1 MEYRRFADTYVIRL
15 DRGEEIVKSLTKLC
29 ADENVQLGCITGL
42 GAADRVI
49 LGLFDVAKGKFSSAV
64 FEGAYE
70 IASLTGNATRKDGE
84 VSLHLHAAIA
94 DSTQNA
100 LGGHLSE
107 ARISATAEIFMTV
120 AEGRVERKSDGS
132 GLNLMKF

>member
-70 IASLTGNATRKDGE
+70 RIASLTGNATRKDGE
-84 VSLHLHAAIA
+84 VSLHLHR
-94 DSTQNA
+94 
-100 LGGHLSE
+100 L
-107 ARISATAEIFMTV
+107 
-120 AEGRVERKSDGS
+120 
-132 GLNLMKF
+132 

>member
-15 DRGEEIVKSLTKLC
+15 DRGEKIVKSLTKLC

-64 FEGAYE
+64 FEGGMKLRRLREMPQGKMGRY
-70 IASLTGNATRKDGE
+70 LC
-84 VSLHLHAAIA
+84 
-94 DSTQNA
+94 
-100 LGGHLSE
+100 
-107 ARISATAEIFMTV
+107 ISM
-120 AEGRVERKSDGS
+120 R
-132 GLNLMKF
+132 L

>member
-29 ADENVQLGCITGL
+29 AAENVQLPCRPGPGPP
-42 GAADRVI
+42 DRVI

-120 AEGRVERKSDGS
+120 AEGRVEREPDGS